1 MSKEDHKEILEVYKK
16 AAKQAMEKDRKFL
29 EKQLKEGKISK
40 ETYESLILKEVIA
53 GTGYND
59 LEGLT
64 DLKRAQE
71 VVPKEAHYNY
81 RSMRGSRIHPW
92 IDSAGGKAPEGSDG
106 IPVILAKDNEE
117 KAETFKDRIKTTK
130 LEEVPKWYGIVPN
143 QQMYTAEEITEDEAN
158 ILKKIEKNT
167 YREEQQLM
175 NQNEIKEGTEIED
188 IYGIKNAKIIIGSN
202 NSWYLIYGEE
212 EETITISD
220 LAMQGAL
227 NAENSGQEGTNIML
241 ATAEATKTLY
251 ELLIKAGKEKKEVTC
266 NATKDTSLINIKRML
281 EKGLIKVK
289 DEDGNEI
296 IVSKDKKLVNA
307 RTGKEVEYR
316 KYSEDGQIEM
326 LDLKIEPDVE
336 KLNKEIPKVEDFL
349 EKARQKE
356 RMKGKE
362 KNKEIDNLRREIRN
376 DLDNK

>member
-1 MSKEDHKEILEVYKK
+1 MSKEDNKEILEVYKK

-29 EKQLKEGKISK
+29 EKQLREGKISK
-40 ETYESLILKEVIA
+40 ETYESLRLKEVIA

-59 LEGLT
+59 LEGLK
-64 DLKRAQE
+64 DLRRAK
-71 VVPKEAHYNY
+71 VVAPKEAHYNY
-81 RSMRGSRIHPW
+81 RSMRGSRVYPW
-92 IDSAGGKAPEGSDG
+92 IDSAGGKVPKGSNG
-106 IPVILAKDNEE
+106 IPVILAKDDKE
-117 KAETFKDRIKTTK
+117 KTETFKDRIRIAK

-143 QQMYTAEEITEDEAN
+143 QQMYTAEEMTEEE
-158 ILKKIEKNT
+158 IEVLKKIEKNT

-188 IYGIKNAKIIIGSN
+188 IYGIENAKIIIGSN

-212 EETITISD
+212 ERTITISD

-227 NAENSGQEGTNIML
+227 NAENNGQEGTNIML

-251 ELLIKAGKEKKEVTC
+251 ELLIKAGNEKKKVTC

-289 DEDGNEI
+289 DENGNEI

-307 RTGKEVEYR
+307 KTGKEVEYR
-316 KYSEDGQIEM
+316 KYSDGGQIEM
-326 LDLKIEPDVE
+326 LDLTIEPDVE
-336 KLNKEIPKVEDFL
+336 RLNQEIPRVDDFL

-362 KNKEIDNLRREIRN
+362 KNKEIDSLRREIRK
-376 DLDNK
+376 DLDSK